1 MTTASAGSGGR
12 GTPPRRAL
20 FRSPYLLVLLGFA
33 VASFYYAI
41 YGATADAEALSS
53 AGRGNAHTRQENSI
67 ALRADRRL
75 NGVGSER
82 DFGMLAPSVRTPGED
97 TDTSLPM
104 NAHHRRE
111 DEDLTRGGV
120 DGVVHSCSCR

>member
-1 MTTASAGSGGR
+1 MTTASAGPGGR

-53 AGRGNAHTRQENSI
+53 PGRGKAHTRQENSI

-75 NGVGSER
+75 NGGVESER
-82 DFGMLAPSVRTPGED
+82 DFGMLAPSVRVPGED
-97 TDTSLPM
+97 TDRSSPM
-104 NAHHRRE
+104 IAHHRRE
-111 DEDLTRGGV
+111 DEDLTQGGV
-120 DGVVHSCSCR
+120 DGVVHM